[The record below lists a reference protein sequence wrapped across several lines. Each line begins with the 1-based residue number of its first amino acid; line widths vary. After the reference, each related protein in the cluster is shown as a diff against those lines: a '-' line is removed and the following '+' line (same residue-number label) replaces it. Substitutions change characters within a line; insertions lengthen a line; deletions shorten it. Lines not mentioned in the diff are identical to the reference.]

1 MARFTCVAQK
11 DLILLIRVDAP
22 PHSNCGHEMT
32 ILRFSKMLFLRPSAT
47 VGRKLMSFWRV
58 HPKFSL
64 QFVIASVG
72 TSPCDLYLM
81 LYSFQCVT
89 FLEITIFRYRKKY
102 HLLSTVSSIEI
113 YDALQKEESVCFV
126 KL

>member
-1 MARFTCVAQK
+1 M
-11 DLILLIRVDAP
+11 
-22 PHSNCGHEMT
+22 
-32 ILRFSKMLFLRPSAT
+32 
-47 VGRKLMSFWRV
+47 
-58 HPKFSL
+58 
-64 QFVIASVG
+64 